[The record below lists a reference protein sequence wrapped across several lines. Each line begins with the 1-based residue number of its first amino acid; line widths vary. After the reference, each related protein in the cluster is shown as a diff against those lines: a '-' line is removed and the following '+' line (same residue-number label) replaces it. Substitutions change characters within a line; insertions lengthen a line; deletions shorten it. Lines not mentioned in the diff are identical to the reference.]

1 LGKTSSPTQGGNPR
15 HHQFSGGPAMILN
28 PADVLNPVFNALDA
42 LISDYGVYCYLV
54 FVWLSVAVI
63 AWVLSGGL
71 RRKRSQGNSATV
83 IPGIIIT
90 MQAPIQPPPPIIITD
105 VDPVQNDDNEI
116 MDQP

>member
-1 LGKTSSPTQGGNPR
+1 
-15 HHQFSGGPAMILN
+15 MILN

-42 LISDYGVYCYLV
+42 LISDYGVYLYLV

-71 RRKRSQGNSATV
+71 RRKRPQGNSATV
-83 IPGIIIT
+83 IPGIIFT
-90 MQAPIQPPPPIIITD
+90 TRPPNQSPPPIAITE
-105 VDPVQNDDNEI
+105 VDPVQNDDSEI